1 MIDLTPAFAAIPS
14 PPFQTLELGPLSFRM
29 YGLCIAL
36 GALAGIA
43 VARKRWADWGG
54 DPEDLTT
61 IALGAI
67 PAGLVGARLYHVVT
81 DFSDKYSC
89 GPDSSGCWW
98 PDAFL
103 VWKGGLGIPGAVLLG
118 TVVGIAIAIR
128 IGLDWKRGLDVAAPA
143 LPIAQ
148 AIGRLGNW
156 FNQELYGR
164 PTDLPW
170 ALEIG
175 PDNRPVE
182 LLDQPTF
189 HPTFLYEGLWNLA
202 LAGLIIVGSNRIVL
216 RPSRWFAVYVIGYGV
231 GRLWVESLRIDAA
244 TELAGLRVNTWMSLV
259 IIALGLLWLFWRG
272 SPVDAEATARHRA
285 GEPLRDIFL
294 LGPAGGL
301 HPDAMPPVP
310 ADLPDVRDEILG
322 ADPDPV
328 DPGDAERSD
337 QPDAADAADDAD
349 DADDRSA
356 QPDHTASD

>member
-1 MIDLTPAFAAIPS
+1 M
-14 PPFQTLELGPLSFRM
+14 
-29 YGLCIAL
+29 
-36 GALAGIA
+36 
-43 VARKRWADWGG
+43 
-54 DPEDLTT
+54 
-61 IALGAI
+61 
-67 PAGLVGARLYHVVT
+67 
-81 DFSDKYSC
+81 
-89 GPDSSGCWW
+89 
-98 PDAFL
+98 
-103 VWKGGLGIPGAVLLG
+103 
-118 TVVGIAIAIR
+118 
-128 IGLDWKRGLDVAAPA
+128 
-143 LPIAQ
+143 
-148 AIGRLGNW
+148 
-156 FNQELYGR
+156 
-164 PTDLPW
+164 
-170 ALEIG
+170 
-175 PDNRPVE
+175 
-182 LLDQPTF
+182 
-189 HPTFLYEGLWNLA
+189 
-202 LAGLIIVGSNRIVL
+202 
-216 RPSRWFAVYVIGYGV
+216 IGYGA

-337 QPDAADAADDAD
+337 QPDAADDAD

>member
-156 FNQELYGR
+156 FNRSSTAVPPTCRGR
-164 PTDLPW
+164 SRSGRTTGRSSCSTSRRS
-170 ALEIG
+170 I
-175 PDNRPVE
+175 
-182 LLDQPTF
+182 
-189 HPTFLYEGLWNLA
+189 
-202 LAGLIIVGSNRIVL
+202 
-216 RPSRWFAVYVIGYGV
+216 RPSSTRVSGTWRW
-231 GRLWVESLRIDAA
+231 
-244 TELAGLRVNTWMSLV
+244 
-259 IIALGLLWLFWRG
+259 
-272 SPVDAEATARHRA
+272 
-285 GEPLRDIFL
+285 RD
-294 LGPAGGL
+294 
-301 HPDAMPPVP
+301 
-310 ADLPDVRDEILG
+310 
-322 ADPDPV
+322 
-328 DPGDAERSD
+328 
-337 QPDAADAADDAD
+337 
-349 DADDRSA
+349 
-356 QPDHTASD
+356 

>member
-1 MIDLTPAFAAIPS
+1 
-14 PPFQTLELGPLSFRM
+14 
-29 YGLCIAL
+29 
-36 GALAGIA
+36 
-43 VARKRWADWGG
+43 
-54 DPEDLTT
+54 
-61 IALGAI
+61 
-67 PAGLVGARLYHVVT
+67 
-81 DFSDKYSC
+81 
-89 GPDSSGCWW
+89 
-98 PDAFL
+98 
-103 VWKGGLGIPGAVLLG
+103 
-118 TVVGIAIAIR
+118 
-128 IGLDWKRGLDVAAPA
+128 VAAPA

-175 PDNRPVE
+175 PDNRPIE

-272 SPVDAEATARHRA
+272 SPVDAEATERHRWRT
-285 GEPLRDIFL
+285 GRDR
-294 LGPAGGL
+294 GGGSAGGGRGPGRSRVPGG
-301 HPDAMPPVP
+301 PDRVGLSRPDLDGPV
-310 ADLPDVRDEILG
+310 
-322 ADPDPV
+322 
-328 DPGDAERSD
+328 AERSVGEH
-337 QPDAADAADDAD
+337 DAAQVDRRVEPQVRARAAEVPERRRGAPASHPVRVLVSPQLRAQTPVAGVPATPAGEHATQTGEGTRPRRHRRARIHELRGAEFREQCQQVVDARVQVGGRGAPQL
-349 DADDRSA
+349 RV
-356 QPDHTASD
+356 DHPERCEHTLGQVGAERQARPLLDV